1 MKSTRKG
8 EKKGSQNNSGGSR
21 SSRRSERREK
31 RAKRRSLVRNVAIV
45 AIAAAVVAA
54 VISYNYSAELTKQK
68 GLRFG
73 MELEEIQDDVKAL
86 QTEFYSEKTKWEEG
100 DLSREQ
106 LLVFYDGH
114 IDRFEDVITKYDT
127 LEPPEIFEG
136 AVRLLK
142 ISSQSQLDSDSEYVE
157 WIKNDDAT
165 AKARSDAL
173 LQDALEYELLGLV
186 EFYSAKTGVKTFDD
200 TGEKFEEPNRGI
212 IQKVN
217 QVAEHMI
224 EECNSKFGQ
233 GKTTDAPPHNDSDV
247 VEGVPGVI
255 ASENIN
261 SQWAACVSEAE
272 EWRASHIP

>member
-1 MKSTRKG
+1 MKATRKG
-8 EKKGSQNNSGGSR
+8 EKRDSQNSSSK
-21 SSRRSERREK
+21 SSRRNERREK

-45 AIAAAVVAA
+45 AIAAAAIAA
-54 VISYNYSAELTKQK
+54 VISYNYAAELTKQK

-73 MELEEIQDDVKAL
+73 MELEEIQDDIKAL

-106 LLVFYDGH
+106 LLGFYDEH

-142 ISSQSQLDSDSEYVE
+142 LSSQSQLDSDSEYIE
-157 WIKNDDAT
+157 WIKNDDST

-186 EFYSAKTGVKTFDD
+186 EFYSAKTGVKTYDD
-200 TGEKFEEPNRGI
+200 AGEKFEEPNRGI

-217 QVAEHMI
+217 QVTEHMI
-224 EECNSKFGQ
+224 EECSSKFGQ
-233 GKTTDAPPHNDSDV
+233 GKTTDVPTHNDSDV

-261 SQWAACVSEAE
+261 PQWAACVSDAE